1 MTRTVLELYNSLTRT
16 IEPFEPM
23 EEGTVKMFTCGP
35 SIYQRPHIGN
45 YRTYL
50 FEDVLQRYLE
60 YIGYKVIRAL
70 NFTDVEEKSIQEAQ
84 KRQLDLLEWTEQC
97 GRVFFNELELLRVKP
112 PTYNPKS
119 STSIEEAVRL
129 IQELLKT
136 GHAYWYK
143 GNVYFD
149 PLSFKG
155 FGKLAHL
162 DLSRWPRIKKRLHKD
177 TYTGNRWNL
186 GDFILWHGY
195 KKGDTVYWDTA
206 IGRGRPAW
214 NVQDPAMALQ
224 TLRASLDIYCGGE
237 DNLVRHHDY
246 TIAVAESVT
255 GKPLARYWLHGAHLL
270 VEGKKMS
277 KSRGNV
283 IYLTDLLKAGYTPED
298 IRFFLIYG
306 HYRRRLNF
314 TYEALKRSS
323 EQLKQAREMIA
334 IIQHAGATVRE
345 SDGTV
350 EELVGRLKHD
360 FEKNMDDDL
369 KVKKAFDE
377 LVHTLARLTRL
388 ARMDKV
394 SSTDAQRIIK
404 TLETIDRVVQ
414 VFQLAH

>member
-1 MTRTVLELYNSLTRT
+1 M
-16 IEPFEPM
+16 
-23 EEGTVKMFTCGP
+23 KMFTCGP

-60 YIGYKVIRAL
+60 YGGYQVIRAL

-84 KRQLDLLEWTEQC
+84 KHYKGVLEWTEHC
-97 GRVFFNELELLRVKP
+97 GRLFFKELQLLRVKP

-119 STSIEEAVRL
+119 STSVEEAVCL
-129 IQELLKT
+129 IQELLKQ

-143 GNVYFD
+143 RNVYFD
-149 PLSFKG
+149 PLTFKG

-162 DLSRWPRIKKRLHKD
+162 DMSRWPRVKKRFHKD
-177 TYTGNRWNL
+177 TYAGNRWNM

-224 TLRASLDIYCGGE
+224 TLGASLDIYCGGE

-270 VEGKKMS
+270 VDGKKMS

-283 IYLTDLLKAGYTPED
+283 IYLSDLLQAGYTSED

-306 HYRRRLNF
+306 HYRKRLNF
-314 TYEALKRSS
+314 TYDKLKKTA
-323 EQLKQAREMIA
+323 EKLNQAREMIE
-334 IIQHAGATVRE
+334 IIQHAGADVQE
-345 SDGTV
+345 SDGAV
-350 EELVGRLKHD
+350 EGLIRRLQRE
-360 FEKNMDDDL
+360 FAKNMDDDL
-369 KVKKAFDE
+369 NVKKAFDE
-377 LVHTLARLTRL
+377 LVRTLSRLTRL
-388 ARMDKV
+388 ARMNKV
-394 SSTDAQRIIK
+394 TSKDAQRIID
-404 TLETIDRVVQ
+404 TLKNINRVVQ
-414 VFQLAH
+414 VFQLHP

>member
-1 MTRTVLELYNSLTRT
+1 
-16 IEPFEPM
+16 M
-23 EEGTVKMFTCGP
+23 EEGNVKIFTCGP
-35 SIYQRPHIGN
+35 SIYQRSHIGN

-60 YIGYKVIRAL
+60 YNGYNVIRAL
-70 NFTDVEEKSIQEAQ
+70 NFTDIEEKSIQEAH
-84 KRQLDLLEWTEQC
+84 KRQLDVLEWTEQC
-97 GRVFFNELELLRVKP
+97 GRIFFNELELLRVKP

-119 STSIEEAVRL
+119 STSVEEAVHL
-129 IQELLKT
+129 IQELLKK

-149 PLSFKG
+149 PLTFKG

-162 DLSRWPRIKKRLHKD
+162 DLSRWPRVKKRFHRD
-177 TYTGNRWNL
+177 TYAGNRRNL

-195 KKGDTVYWDTA
+195 KKSDTVYWDTA

-270 VEGKKMS
+270 VDGKKMS
-277 KSRGNV
+277 KSRGTV

-306 HYRRRLNF
+306 YIEDDSTSRLVRS
-314 TYEALKRSS
+314 KRPLS
-323 EQLKQAREMIA
+323 
-334 IIQHAGATVRE
+334 
-345 SDGTV
+345 
-350 EELVGRLKHD
+350 
-360 FEKNMDDDL
+360 N
-369 KVKKAFDE
+369 
-377 LVHTLARLTRL
+377 
-388 ARMDKV
+388 
-394 SSTDAQRIIK
+394 
-404 TLETIDRVVQ
+404 
-414 VFQLAH
+414 

>member
-1 MTRTVLELYNSLTRT
+1 M
-16 IEPFEPM
+16 
-23 EEGTVKMFTCGP
+23 KMFTCGP

-60 YIGYKVIRAL
+60 YGGYQVIRAL

-84 KRQLDLLEWTEQC
+84 KHHRGVLEWTEHC
-97 GRVFFNELELLRVKP
+97 GRLFFKELQLLRVKP

-119 STSIEEAVRL
+119 STSVEEAVCL
-129 IQELLKT
+129 IQKLLKQ

-143 GNVYFD
+143 QNVYFD
-149 PLSFKG
+149 PLTFKG

-162 DLSRWPRIKKRLHKD
+162 DMSRWPRVKKRFHKD
-177 TYTGNRWNL
+177 TYAGNRWNM

-195 KKGDTVYWDTA
+195 KKSDTVYWDTA

-214 NVQDPAMALQ
+214 NVQDPAMVLQ
-224 TLRASLDIYCGGE
+224 TLGASLDIYCGGE

-270 VEGKKMS
+270 VDGKKMS

-283 IYLTDLLKAGYTPED
+283 IYLSDLLQAGYTSED

-306 HYRRRLNF
+306 HYRKRLNF
-314 TYEALKRSS
+314 TYDKLKKTA
-323 EQLKQAREMIA
+323 EKLNQAREMIE
-334 IIQHAGATVRE
+334 IIQHAGAGVQE
-345 SDGTV
+345 SDGVV
-350 EELVGRLKHD
+350 EGLIRRLQRE
-360 FEKNMDDDL
+360 FAKNMDDDL
-369 KVKKAFDE
+369 NVKKAFDE
-377 LVHTLARLTRL
+377 LVRTLSRLTRL
-388 ARMDKV
+388 ARMNKV
-394 SSTDAQRIIK
+394 TTKDAQRIID
-404 TLETIDRVVQ
+404 TLKNIDRVVQ
-414 VFQLAH
+414 VFQLHP

>member
-1 MTRTVLELYNSLTRT
+1 V
-16 IEPFEPM
+16 
-23 EEGTVKMFTCGP
+23 EEGKVKMFTCGP

-60 YIGYKVIRAL
+60 YGGYQVIRAL

-84 KRQLDLLEWTEQC
+84 KHYKGVLEWTEHC
-97 GRVFFNELELLRVKP
+97 GRLFFKELQLLRVKP

-119 STSIEEAVRL
+119 STSVEEAVCL
-129 IQELLKT
+129 IQKLLKQ

-143 GNVYFD
+143 RNVYFD
-149 PLSFKG
+149 PLTFKG

-162 DLSRWPRIKKRLHKD
+162 DMSRWPRVKKRFHKD
-177 TYTGNRWNL
+177 TYAGNRWNM

-224 TLRASLDIYCGGE
+224 TLGASLDIYCGGE

-246 TIAVAESVT
+246 TIAVAESAT

-270 VEGKKMS
+270 VDGKKMS

-283 IYLTDLLKAGYTPED
+283 IYLSDLLQAGYTSEN

-306 HYRRRLNF
+306 HYRKRLNF
-314 TYEALKRSS
+314 TYDKLKKTA
-323 EQLKQAREMIA
+323 EKLKQAREMIE
-334 IIQHAGATVRE
+334 IIQHAGADVQE
-345 SDGTV
+345 SDGAV
-350 EELVGRLKHD
+350 EGLIRRLQRE
-360 FEKNMDDDL
+360 FAKNMDDDL
-369 KVKKAFDE
+369 NVKKAFEE
-377 LVHTLARLTRL
+377 LVRTLSRLTRL
-388 ARMDKV
+388 ARMNKV
-394 SSTDAQRIIK
+394 TSKDAQRIID
-404 TLETIDRVVQ
+404 TLKNINRVVQ
-414 VFQLAH
+414 VFQLHP